1 MGNNISYKALIGAKP
16 LGIRF
21 HKVERFI
28 RIYNGTRYLVLFG
41 PEKYDEIYNR
51 ISYLISQKN
60 DIKNVIS
67 KLIHMIICLWRFLK
81 NNLKMVVIIKF

>member
-1 MGNNISYKALIGAKP
+1 MGNNILYKALIDAKP

-67 KLIHMIICLWRFLK
+67 KLIHMIICLWRFFE